1 MDLIEVFKA
10 GVVFFGAYYGVQIA
24 LLLVGVI
31 VMLGVQGILERRDK

>member
-1 MDLIEVFKA
+1 MEVFKA

-31 VMLGVQGILERRDK
+31 VVLGVQGILERRDK

>member
-10 GVVFFGAYYGVQIA
+10 GVVFFGAYYGVQIG

>member
-24 LLLVGVI
+24 LIFVGVA
-31 VMLGVQGILERRDK
+31 VMLGAQWILERRGK